1 MTKTNLIPHLLV
13 DVFAGPGGLG
23 EGFLSYRPH
32 PENRAFRAAL
42 SVEKDD
48 SAHGTLTLRHFLH
61 AFPHREL
68 PEDYY
73 SFLKGALSLEGL
85 YDKHP
90 HEHRHALS
98 TARKITLGP
107 DTRPAVKSLV
117 RKRLKGQ
124 RRWALV
130 GGPPCQAYS
139 LVGRSRMSND
149 PDFEQDER
157 HFLYREYLTIIAD
170 HRPPVFVMENVKGL
184 LSASIGGEPMISRIL
199 ADLRNPRAAI
209 SGREPDAPEYRL
221 YSLVEPDRADTGA
234 DPRMFL
240 VRAEDHGVP
249 QARHRMF
256 IVGVRADLDLRP
268 QLLERSKGPTVKE
281 MIGDLPP
288 IRSTLSREEDS
299 LASWRGAISA
309 ISTRDVVKHL
319 NGSPHTPLVH
329 SSIELNLANLQSP
342 EESSA
347 QHFTPRPGRRSR
359 ASSIVHDPYLDVLT
373 GHQAR
378 SHMASDLRRY
388 MYAAVFAEA
397 TGRSPKLSDFPP
409 SLLPSH
415 GNVERGV
422 AGEMFSDRFRVQLP
436 DGPSTTITSHISK
449 DGHYFIHFDPL
460 QCRSLT
466 VREAARL
473 QTFPDNY
480 FFLGNRTKQ
489 YHQVG
494 NAVPPLL
501 ARQIAAIVAE
511 LLDAVPEED

>member
-1 MTKTNLIPHLLV
+1 MKKITAPHLLV

-23 EGFLSYRPH
+23 EGFLSYARQSDQ
-32 PENRAFRAAL
+32 RAFRGAL
-42 SVEKDD
+42 SIEKDE
-48 SAHGTLTLRHFLH
+48 SAHRTLTLRHFLH
-61 AFPHREL
+61 AFPHGAL
-68 PEDYY
+68 PDDYY
-73 SFLKGALSLEGL
+73 TFLKGGLTLEDL
-85 YDKHP
+85 YANHP
-90 HEHRHALS
+90 DEHRHAVH
-98 TARKITLGP
+98 TARQVTLGP
-107 DTRPAVKSLV
+107 DSRSAVKSLV
-117 RKRLKGQ
+117 RTRLK
-124 RRWALV
+124 RRARWALV

-149 PDFEQDER
+149 PEFEQDER
-157 HFLYREYLTIIAD
+157 HFLYREYLTVIAD

-184 LSASIGGEPMISRIL
+184 LSASVGGKPMISRIL
-199 ADLRNPRAAI
+199 ADLRSPRAAI
-209 SGREPDAPEYRL
+209 SGRVASAPEYRL
-221 YSLVEPDRADTGA
+221 YSLVEPDQADEHA

-256 IVGVRADLDLRP
+256 IVGIRADLDLRP
-268 QLLERSKGPTVKE
+268 SLLERSNGPTVRE

-288 IRSTLSREEDS
+288 IRSTLSRETDS
-299 LASWRGAISA
+299 LHSWRSA
-309 ISTRDVVKHL
+309 VSSISTRDVVKHL
-319 NGSPHTPLVH
+319 NGSTYTPLVH
-329 SSIELNLANLQSP
+329 SAIEINLAKLQGP
-342 EESSA
+342 ESSSA
-347 QHFTPRPGRRSR
+347 QHFIPRPGRRSR
-359 ASSIVHDPYLDVLT
+359 ALSIVHDPELDVLT
-373 GHQAR
+373 GHEAR

-397 TGRSPKLSDFPP
+397 TGRSPKLADFPP

-415 GNVERGV
+415 GNVDKGV

-436 DGPSTTITSHISK
+436 DAPSTTITSHISK

-480 FFLGNRTKQ
+480 FFLGNRTQQ